1 MQRRQKSIRH
11 VAAAHARWR
20 AAELRAEAEREA
32 GIPDVPLPEE
42 WRRAF
47 LLPLA
52 SVGYRDLS
60 IEPRF
65 GYVSWRAVDALTGEV
80 LHVAALK
87 ELLRWIAGQV
97 PRMLA
102 ARNFH

>member
-1 MQRRQKSIRH
+1 MHRRQKSRRH
-11 VAAAHARWR
+11 VAAANARWR
-20 AAELRAEAEREA
+20 AAELRAEAERQA

-52 SVGYRDLS
+52 SAGYRDLN
-60 IEPRF
+60 IEPRA
-65 GYVSWRAVDALTGEV
+65 GYVSWRAVDVLSGEV

-87 ELLRWIAGQV
+87 ELLRWLAAQV